1 MMVIMAIMMVKRM
14 MIMRSLMTLVMMTML
29 MTMTMTLTTLLM
41 TMTTMTMLQKCTQ
54 RKHPSVCEEC
64 SDPDVASGGRLRRR
78 DRAPRKNR
86 AATRKTSPR

>member
-29 MTMTMTLTTLLM
+29 MTMKTTVTTLLM
-41 TMTTMTMLQKCTQ
+41 TMTMMMLQKCTQ

-64 SDPDVASGGRLRRR
+64 SDPDVANGGQL
-78 DRAPRKNR
+78 
-86 AATRKTSPR
+86 